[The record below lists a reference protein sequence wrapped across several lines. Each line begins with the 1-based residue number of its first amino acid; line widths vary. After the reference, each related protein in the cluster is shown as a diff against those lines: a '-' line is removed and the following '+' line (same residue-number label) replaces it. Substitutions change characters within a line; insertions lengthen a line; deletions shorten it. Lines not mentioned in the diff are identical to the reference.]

1 MLTWE
6 GEAMVART
14 RKALMWRLTAIVAVG
29 GACIAGAAWYRRS
42 LRRKPVPPAVQ
53 AEGEARLRD
62 LLSDIAETDFG
73 KSERGILLSGAIKR
87 LMRQGKIVFTTE
99 MDAQAIYRREWGGGE
114 ILYVRTLHIRTS
126 YQHLDREDTAEASF
140 HEAVHAIEGGKS
152 SSIDEECDAFAAGLC
167 AGAAA
172 TGKAVPD
179 VLRLSGLPVAEF
191 VVRRY
196 PHLERNAAYV
206 PVGATRDWLK
216 ERTGL
221 NSVTYPYSR
230 EEPGRKEE

>member
-1 MLTWE
+1 M
-6 GEAMVART
+6 ASRS
-14 RKALMWRLTAIVAVG
+14 RKALMWRLAVIVAVG

-42 LRRKPVPPAVQ
+42 LRRKPVPPEVQ
-53 AEGEARLRD
+53 ADGEDRIRD
-62 LLSDIAETDFG
+62 LLAEIAETEFG
-73 KSERGILLSGAIKR
+73 KSKRGTLLSAAIER
-87 LMRQGKIVFTTE
+87 LMRQGKLVFTTE
-99 MDAQAIYRREWGGGE
+99 VDAQAIYRREWGGNE
-114 ILYVRTLHIRTS
+114 TLYVRTMYIRDT
-126 YQHLDREDTAEASF
+126 YQHLDREDTAEAMF
-140 HEAVHAIEGGKS
+140 HEAVHAIEGGKTQ
-152 SSIDEECDAFAAGLC
+152 SIDEECDAFAAGLC